1 MELPPLFNPS
11 NDMALAANVRQ
22 YFPPRRIQQM
32 EEDLVGLA
40 RFWDN
45 GPWGWSLATKQRYLR
60 MGIPDNELPSDEW
73 LATHRRLSSRE
84 FAVEYYRNL
93 APLLSPHEGGRYPLL
108 PCMAQFCTSMEEVEL
123 IIHNPQPPNYLT
135 IGQFTIGQFLTQP
148 HNPQF
153 SILNPQ
159 FIMGLRRNTNSSNS
173 YNSLF
178 QSSMPNPQSKTI
190 LKSPWSS
197 SGRGNIVI
205 DSPETFE
212 ESRKRIER
220 IIREQGGISVEPFY
234 ANKALDFAMEF
245 WIGDE
250 GVRFLGYSVFF
261 TDETGHYGGNWVES
275 QEQLSERIQLPG
287 ELLESLITH
296 HKQALAELPYRG
308 PVGIDMMRM
317 DDGRVHPCV
326 EINFRMTMGLLAL
339 LLYNKGIRDD
349 QFLSGRAE
357 GFTAQI
363 RRGRLCLTAPI
374 K

>member
-1 MELPPLFNPS
+1 
-11 NDMALAANVRQ
+11 MALAANVRQ

-32 EEDLVGLA
+32 EEDLAGLA

-73 LATHRRLSSRE
+73 LATHRRLSSRK

-93 APLLSPHEGGRYPLL
+93 VPLFSPHEGGRYPLL
-108 PCMAQFCTSMEEVEL
+108 PCMAQFCKSIEEVEL
-123 IIHNPQPPNYLT
+123 RIYNSLSPNYLT
-135 IGQFTIGQFLTQP
+135 NGQFTIGQFLTQP
-148 HNPQF
+148 LNPQS
-153 SILNPQ
+153 SILN
-159 FIMGLRRNTNSSNS
+159 S
-173 YNSLF
+173 
-178 QSSMPNPQSKTI
+178 QSSILNPQSKTI

-205 DSPETFE
+205 DSPEAFE

-275 QEQLSERIQLPG
+275 QEQLSERIQLPS

-349 QFLSGRAE
+349 QFLSGRAD

-363 RRGRLCLTAPI
+363 RQGRLCLTAPI